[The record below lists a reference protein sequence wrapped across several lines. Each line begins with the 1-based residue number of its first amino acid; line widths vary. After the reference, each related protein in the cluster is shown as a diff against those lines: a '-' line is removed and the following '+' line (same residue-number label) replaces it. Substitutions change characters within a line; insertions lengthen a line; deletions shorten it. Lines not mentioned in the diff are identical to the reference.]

1 MENQDYIFVP
11 MGEEPTKVNLKKNFW
26 KSIVIVAVCCA
37 VASNFGRS
45 DQQIYYLVAFIAISL
60 LIYCLRL
67 TSKFIRHIKIDPAE
81 GTLYLEYL
89 TYQGAE
95 GTTRFDLMNSEYSYR
110 YSASKGYNGYI
121 MKIKDKQANLELRE
135 TKSEKGK
142 DQKNRYLR
150 EQLDSLNEIILRAR
164 NMQKM
169 HIAFLI

>member
-1 MENQDYIFVP
+1 MENQDYMFVP
-11 MGEEPTKVNLKKNFW
+11 MGEEPTKDNLKKNFW

-45 DQQIYYLVAFIAISL
+45 DQQIYYLVAFIAISV

-95 GTTRFDLMNSEYSYR
+95 GTTKFDLRNSEYTYR

-121 MKIKDKQANLELRE
+121 IKIKDKHANLELRE

-142 DQKNRYLR
+142 DQKNRFLR
-150 EQLDSLNEIILRAR
+150 EQLDRIDKIIVEL
-164 NMQKM
+164 KKSK
-169 HIAFLI
+169 